1 MSTVTGVV
9 TDGTTASER
18 GPANRSRAVT
28 SLCFAVLALI
38 VVAAVFG
45 RLIAPYDAM
54 GENLSGGITPPSGR
68 HWFGTDALGR
78 DILSRVLV
86 GARAAL
92 LGPLVVALVSMV
104 LGNVLGLL
112 AGCRGGWVDS
122 IVMRWVDLMLA
133 LPGLLI
139 AVVVIGAL
147 GGGYW
152 LAVAVLGVLL
162 VPFDARIIRG
172 AALEQMPRPYVEAA
186 KALGVPWRRLI
197 FLHVW
202 PNVSAVT
209 VANTFLV
216 FAIAL
221 VSLSGLS
228 FLGFG
233 ADAGQPDW
241 GLMLAENRT
250 NLFQNAAAVVAPGCM
265 IIITATCVNLLGDW
279 AYQRLSERG
288 ITR

>member
-1 MSTVTGVV
+1 MTEV
-9 TDGTTASER
+9 SER
-18 GPANRSRAVT
+18 AAPRRPGTANRSDVT
-28 SLCFAVLALI
+28 AGLCFAFLAAICALAL
-38 VVAAVFG
+38 VPSM
-45 RLIAPYDAM
+45 APYDAM
-54 GENLSGGITPPSGR
+54 GANLTLGLSSPSES
-68 HWFGTDALGR
+68 HWLGTDALGR
-78 DILSRVLV
+78 DILSRVIV

-92 LGPLVVALVSMV
+92 LGPLIVTLVSMTF
-104 LGNVLGLL
+104 GNALGLI

-122 IVMRWVDLMLA
+122 VIMRWVDLMLA
-133 LPGLLI
+133 LPGLLV

-152 LAVAVLGVLL
+152 VAVAVLGVLL
-162 VPFDARIIRG
+162 VPFDARVIRG

-186 KALGVPWRRLI
+186 RTLGVPWWRLTL
-197 FLHVW
+197 FHVW

-216 FAIAL
+216 FAMAL

-241 GLMLAENRT
+241 GLMIAENRT
-250 NLFQNAAAVVAPGCM
+250 NLFENPASVVAPGCLL
-265 IIITATCVNLLGDW
+265 ILTATCVNLLGDW
-279 AYQRLSERG
+279 VYQRLSERG
-288 ITR
+288 LSR